1 MKKCNKIILA
11 TIALLAP
18 LFAQAEG
25 KIAVF
30 SAQQAIMNTDSAQ
43 AKIKEFQA
51 KPNVAEKLKEFEN
64 LQKKYTAAI
73 EQFQKDL
80 AMMSAEQ
87 KQSERKKITDMQAD
101 IQHVGRQLKQAEQE
115 MAQTLMQEFQ
125 PRLSP
130 ILTEIIKSD
139 NIGLLLDRKAAIH
152 ADTSF
157 DITAKVTDKLN
168 QGK

>member
-1 MKKCNKIILA
+1 VKKCNKIILA
-11 TIALLAP
+11 TIALLVP
-18 LFAQAEG
+18 LLAQAEG

-30 SAQQAIMNTDSAQ
+30 SAQQAIMNADAAQ
-43 AKIKEFQA
+43 AKVKEFQA
-51 KPNVAEKLKEFEN
+51 QPNVAEKLEEFEN
-64 LQKKYTAAI
+64 LQKKYASAI

-115 MAQTLMQEFQ
+115 MAQALMQEFGPLLQ
-125 PRLSP
+125 P
-130 ILTEIIKSD
+130 ILADIVKKE
-139 NIGLLLDRKAAIH
+139 NIGLLLDKKAALH

-157 DITAKVTDKLN
+157 DITAKVTDRLN
-168 QGK
+168 QAK

>member
-11 TIALLAP
+11 TIALLVP

-30 SAQQAIMNTDSAQ
+30 SAQQAVMNTDAAK
-43 AKIKEFQA
+43 AKIEEFQA
-51 KPNVAEKLKEFEN
+51 KPNVAEKLKEFDN
-64 LQKKYTAAI
+64 LQKKRASAI
-73 EQFQKDL
+73 EQLKKDL

-87 KQSERKKITDMQAD
+87 KQSEGKKIADMEAD
-101 IQHVGRQLKQAEQE
+101 IQHVGRQLQQAQQE
-115 MAQTLMQEFQ
+115 MAQALMMEFQ

-130 ILTEIIKSD
+130 ILTEIIKNE